1 MAALILRKLYR
12 ITGIIFPIVYYFF
25 TKSLALACILI
36 VLALILIIE
45 YLRLLHPEFF
55 RKQKIFN
62 FFAVITK
69 EEERGR
75 LSSAI
80 QFLISIFLIIL
91 FFRKNVAITSI
102 LFLIFADAISALI
115 GMKFGKI
122 RIGKKT
128 FEGSIG
134 FLDACLFIGLLLQ
147 FSPLY
152 LPWHVIL
159 IGSVVATLVEAIPVR
174 LDDNFTI
181 GLICAFVMGV
191 IP

>member
-1 MAALILRKLYR
+1 M
-12 ITGIIFPIVYYFF
+12 T
-25 TKSLALACILI
+25 CILI
-36 VLALILIIE
+36 VLVLILIIE

-55 RKQKIFN
+55 KKQKIFN
-62 FFAVITK
+62 FFALIAK
-69 EEERGR
+69 EEEKMR
-75 LSSAI
+75 LTSAVP
-80 QFLISIFLIIL
+80 FLISIFLIIL

-115 GMKFGKI
+115 GMKFGKV

-128 FEGSIG
+128 LEGSIA
-134 FLDACLFIGLLLQ
+134 FLDTCLFIGLLLQ

-159 IGSVVATLVEAIPVR
+159 IGSVVTTLVEAIPVP

-181 GLICAFVMGV
+181 GLICAFVMNTTH
-191 IP
+191 